1 MREYGFVPAIGAL
14 LLALCLLCLL
24 PGLASAEEAD
34 VIEPEVIEADAAIHL
49 YANARD
55 LPEGVYAGQHP
66 EVTVDPGNPYY
77 RVENGFLIDQLTD
90 TLLYASPSSGAFSL
104 PAVRRLGADCLANWL
119 PVQTAPITVPDTVE
133 EIGPRVFV
141 TDLPI
146 TLPMGLRWIESE
158 AFMSTSM
165 YARTIEV
172 PASVAL
178 VEWKAFTQT
187 PAWADWQ
194 EDEEIWDVVY
204 LGDSTH
210 RETVEEYALRT
221 LCQETIPLAK
231 EEVDGPYRYNRMNG
245 WAELTWCDFNAIGDG
260 KMPKTL
266 TLPQYVGE
274 DHLPVRGIAYNA
286 LNMSESRGSMDTLV
300 IPEGVTY
307 FQDGALQCCERVG
320 YIVLPSSLSRIPEG
334 CFSHVGAD
342 FLFSAPNPYYQIEN
356 GCLIDVRSDTLLYC
370 GRDVFTVPAVR
381 RIGVISL
388 ENLGFSRVEFI
399 EDTGDIQVTPW
410 TLTFPDTVEEIGAY
424 AAFDSLLGCVEIH
437 LPPNLRLLESC
448 ALYTPT
454 EMEVRVPAS
463 CRFVEYGE
471 VNVIQGSPT
480 LVPEGEDTYFQTEEE
495 YELTW

>member
-1 MREYGFVPAIGAL
+1 MREYGFIPAIGAL
-14 LLALCLLCLL
+14 LLTLCLLCLL
-24 PGLASAEEAD
+24 PGWASAAE
-34 VIEPEVIEADAAIHL
+34 VIEPEVVQADATIHL
-49 YANARD
+49 YANARG
-55 LPEGVYAGQHP
+55 LPEGVYAGQHA
-66 EVTVDPGNPYY
+66 EITVDPGSPYY

-90 TLLYASPSSGAFSL
+90 TLLYSAPSSGEFPL

-119 PVQTAPITVPDTVE
+119 PARIEPITVPDTVE

-146 TLPMGLRWIESE
+146 TLPRGLRWIASE

-165 YARTIEV
+165 DARTIEV

-187 PAWADWQ
+187 PEWADWQ
-194 EDEEIWDVVY
+194 EDEEIWEVVY

-245 WAELTWCDFNAIGDG
+245 WAELTWCDFDAIGGG

-274 DHLPVRGIAYNA
+274 DHLPVRGIGYNA
-286 LNMSESRGSMDTLV
+286 LNMSEYGDSMDTLV

-307 FQDGALQCCERVG
+307 FQDGALQCCEMVG

-342 FLFSAPNPYYQIEN
+342 FSFSAPNPYYQIED

-370 GRDVFTVPAVR
+370 SCDVFTVPAVR
-381 RIGVISL
+381 RIGI
-388 ENLGFSRVEFI
+388 LGLANFGLTRADDAD
-399 EDTGDIQVTPW
+399 DTQVTPW

-424 AAFDSLLGCVEIH
+424 AAFESLWGCAEIH

-448 ALYTPT
+448 ALYTDT
-454 EMEVRVPAS
+454 EMQVRVPAS

-471 VNVIQGSPT
+471 VSVIQGCPT